1 MNFSD
6 MNTQCYLAN
15 REQPE
20 EPDDVSYQLSVNE
33 SGAMPLVLLLG
44 LSGLAV
50 LSILVMFVVG

>member
-6 MNTQCYLAN
+6 LNTQFYLAN

-20 EPDDVSYQLSVNE
+20 EPDDVSYQISANE
-33 SGAMPLVLLLG
+33 NGGMPLILLLG

-50 LSILVMFVVG
+50 LSVLMMFVVG

>member
-6 MNTQCYLAN
+6 MNTHFYLAN

-20 EPDDVSYQLSVNE
+20 ESDDVTYKVSVNE
-33 SGAMPLVLLLG
+33 NGALPLVLLLG

-50 LSILVMFVVG
+50 LSVIMMFVVG